1 MVFLTIP
8 LPASYGH
15 WAVLVC
21 CDVLGHLHLLL
32 WFCSCVVSVCIAL
45 GNCAVTA
52 AWLILY

>member
-15 WAVLVC
+15 WAVLVY

-32 WFCSCVVSVCIAL
+32 RFCSCVVSVCIAL

-52 AWLILY
+52 A